1 MYGKDETIERSKENV
16 KNNGEVFTP
25 LVIVDK
31 MNALIPD
38 SAWEDE
44 EFCFL
49 EPACGNGQILVK
61 IFERR
66 IAAGI
71 SIENTLNTLIG
82 MDISRDNVVD
92 SLFRLFERATAQ
104 MTVEGMTP
112 QSKEWFE
119 RAYKLF
125 AIASNNIF
133 RVKDSIQ
140 YIKSG
145 ELGKRPFFFEDP
157 TGNNQVLPVANQK
170 GRMKA
175 IKVEFEKAKNG
186 MSKVPCIAAFLR
198 KEKKNG

>member
-16 KNNGEVFTP
+16 KNSGEVFTP

-38 SAWEDE
+38 SAWEDK

-71 SIENTLNTLIG
+71 SIEDTLNTLIG
-82 MDISRDNVVD
+82 MDISRDNIVD

-104 MTVEGMTP
+104 MSVEGMIP
-112 QSKEWFE
+112 QSREWFE

-145 ELGKRPFFFEDP
+145 ELSKRLFFFEDP
-157 TGNNQVLPVANQK
+157 TGNKQVLSPASRKSRLQVIRA
-170 GRMKA
+170 
-175 IKVEFEKAKNG
+175 EFEKAKNG
-186 MSKVPCIAAFLR
+186 TSKVPCIAAFLK
-198 KEKKNG
+198 KEKNG